1 MFKLKI
7 TFFHLIFQQ
16 VKERLLGFAYCW
28 KNEQDDN
35 GKTLMLNIQ
44 KRKKKYYQPSKSCKN
59 A

>member
-28 KNEQDDN
+28 KNEQDN

-44 KRKKKYYQPSKSCKN
+44 KRKKKYYQPVKSCKN